1 MFSFGSPITD
11 QSIAFETCNPA
22 KKNEKVG
29 HYFGYTPHDIPELMR
44 KARVAQKKWALLP
57 VVERMLALNE
67 WLSILDQK
75 VSSIALSIT
84 LEQGK
89 PSHEARGETLKSIQ
103 EAREML
109 AIASQ
114 PLGSVHAS
122 FRIGVTPLSIRR
134 PRGVIVAITPWNF
147 PMLSPM
153 RKIAPA
159 LAYGNAILVK
169 PSELAPAAACL
180 VAQAAEGILP
190 EGLLQ
195 VLPGDGLFGAGLV
208 ASGAEGVTFTGS
220 VVTGRS
226 VYKAAAGSLAEISLE
241 LGGKNA
247 AMVHDSNN
255 LEQCLNQIANAA
267 FLCSGQRCTAI
278 SRVIVQE
285 KLAPA
290 VIKGLV
296 DRAHNLVP
304 GFGMDSG
311 VNFGPM
317 ISEQH
322 LDKVSAMVTGSIAAG
337 ARCQTGGQSLLE
349 GSLAEGHFYAPTV
362 LDSMTVDNLA
372 WQEEIFGPVISVMT
386 YQSLDEAFQLLNDT
400 EFGLTSAL
408 FSADISVINR
418 FMAESAAGMLHINHG
433 STPDSNMPFVGVKN
447 SGVGACSVG
456 PGSAAFYTSE
466 HSVYLGES

>member
-1 MFSFGSPITD
+1 MFQFGRSQADPDMKIRTY
-11 QSIAFETCNPA
+11 NPA
-22 KKNEKVG
+22 KKNELVG
-29 HYFGYTPHDIPELMR
+29 QYSAYGPDHIAECLR
-44 KARVAQKKWALLP
+44 SARAAQQHWAALP
-57 VVERMLALNE
+57 VVERMSVLTAWLNAL
-67 WLSILDQK
+67 D
-75 VSSIALSIT
+75 VDAIARAIT
-84 LEQGK
+84 FEQGK

-109 AIASQ
+109 AIAAQ
-114 PLGSVHAS
+114 PLGQVHAS
-122 FRIGVTPLSIRR
+122 SRTGVTPLSVRR

-169 PSELAPAAACL
+169 PSELAPAAACY
-180 VAQAAEGILP
+180 VAEAAKGILP

-195 VLPGDGLFGAGLV
+195 VLPGDGIFGAALV

-220 VVTGRS
+220 VPTGRM
-226 VYKAAAGSLAEISLE
+226 VYQAAAHSLAEISLE

-247 AMVHDSNN
+247 ALVHDSNN
-255 LEQCLNQIANAA
+255 LDQCLNQIANAA

-278 SRVIVQE
+278 SRVVVQE
-285 KLAPA
+285 HLASA
-290 VIKGLV
+290 VVQGLV
-296 DRAHNLVP
+296 DRAQALIP
-304 GFGMDSG
+304 GFGLAEG

-317 ISEQH
+317 VTAQH
-322 LDKVSAMVTGSIAAG
+322 LNTVSAMVQKSLAAG
-337 ARCQTGGQSLLE
+337 ARCRTGGEVLTQGE
-349 GSLAEGHFYAPTV
+349 LAEGHFYAPTV

-386 YQSLDEAFQLLNDT
+386 YQSLDEAFELLNNT

-408 FSADISVINR
+408 FSSDIQVINR
-418 FMAESAAGMLHINHG
+418 FMAQSQAGMLHINHG
-433 STPDSNMPFVGVKN
+433 STPDSNMPFLGIKN

-466 HSVYLGES
+466 HAVYLGE

>member
-1 MFSFGSPITD
+1 MFQFGRSQASSGPT
-11 QSIAFETCNPA
+11 FKTFNPA
-22 KKNEKVG
+22 QKNEGVG
-29 HYFGYTPHDIPELMR
+29 QYAAYEPDDIAECLR
-44 KARVAQKKWALLP
+44 RARSAQQQWAALP
-57 VVERMLALNE
+57 VVERMAALTA
-67 WLSILDQK
+67 WLNALD
-75 VSSIALSIT
+75 VDSIARAIT

-109 AIASQ
+109 AMAAQ
-114 PLGSVHAS
+114 PLGQVHAS
-122 FRIGVTPLSIRR
+122 SRVGVTPLSVRR

-180 VAQAAEGILP
+180 VGKAAEGILP

-195 VLPGDGLFGAGLV
+195 VLPGDGVLGAALV
-208 ASGAEGVTFTGS
+208 ASGVEGVTFTGS
-220 VVTGRS
+220 VPTGRA
-226 VYKAAAGSLAEISLE
+226 VYQAAAQSLAEISLE

-247 AMVHDSNN
+247 ALVHDTKN

-278 SRVIVQE
+278 SRVIVQDS
-285 KLAPA
+285 LAPA
-290 VIKGLV
+290 VVQGLV
-296 DRAHNLVP
+296 DRAQALVP
-304 GFGMDSG
+304 GSGLTEG

-317 ISEQH
+317 VSAQH
-322 LDKVSAMVTGSIAAG
+322 LKNVSTLVQNSVAAG
-337 ARCQTGGQSLLE
+337 ARCRTGGQVLTE
-349 GSLAEGHFYAPTV
+349 GHLADGHFYAPTV
-362 LDSMTVDNLA
+362 LDNMTANNLA

-386 YQSLDEAFQLLNDT
+386 YQSLDEAFELLNNT

-408 FSADISVINR
+408 FSADIQVINR
-418 FMAESAAGMLHINHG
+418 FIAQSQAGMLHINHG
-433 STPDSNMPFVGVKN
+433 STPDSNMPFLGMKH

-466 HSVYLGES
+466 HAVYLGE